1 MYMNKYINLFNH
13 FYYYL
18 SFKDY
23 DVMNFIDIRELLS
36 RIRFLANNL
45 KYNSRKH
52 FYLTTLCL
60 VVILVLVFTAVFIKQ
75 RTEIIRKENIVRS
88 FYTNEETEGEESTD
102 TGSMKGESKEGALLL
117 EEESAS
123 AGEQVSLADDA
134 GDKAFYKV
142 HICGEVYEPGVY
154 DVEQGL
160 CIADL
165 IDLAGGATDSACLAA
180 VNLAMEAGDGQRIY
194 VPSFEE
200 VEQGSSLYYGDSSL
214 SYMGNSGN
222 SSVGSAY
229 GNIVNINTAGTREL
243 EELPGIGPT
252 TAKKIIDHRN
262 KYGNFKSK
270 EELLDISGIGPK
282 KYGELEGLIRI

>member
-1 MYMNKYINLFNH
+1 MN
-13 FYYYL
+13 
-18 SFKDY
+18 S
-23 DVMNFIDIRELLS
+23 IDIRELLS

-52 FYLTTLCL
+52 FYLATLCL

-88 FYTNEETEGEESTD
+88 FYTDKGNADEEN
-102 TGSMKGESKEGALLL
+102 KGEISLGEIIENEINKEGSLLD
-117 EEESAS
+117 EEAS
-123 AGEQVSLADDA
+123 AGESASLVDKSEDKVS
-134 GDKAFYKV
+134 YKV
-142 HICGEVYEPGVY
+142 HICGEVYEPGIY

-160 CIADL
+160 RIADL
-165 IDLAGGATDSACLAA
+165 IDLAGGATGSACLAA

-194 VPSFEE
+194 IPSFEE
-200 VEQGSSLYYGDSSL
+200 VEEGSSLYYGNASL
-214 SYMGNSGN
+214 PFMDNTAYGISEST
-222 SSVGSAY
+222 Y
-229 GNIVNINTAGTREL
+229 GNIVNINTASTREL

>member
-1 MYMNKYINLFNH
+1 
-13 FYYYL
+13 
-18 SFKDY
+18 
-23 DVMNFIDIRELLS
+23 MNFIDIRELFS

-60 VVILVLVFTAVFIKQ
+60 VVVLVLVFTAVFIKQ

-88 FYTNEETEGEESTD
+88 FYSDEENKEDESADNKSMEGENR
-102 TGSMKGESKEGALLL
+102 GGLILP
-117 EEESAS
+117 EEESDS
-123 AGEQVSLADDA
+123 AGEPAGLVDDIAD
-134 GDKAFYKV
+134 KVFYKV

-160 CIADL
+160 RIADL
-165 IDLAGGATDSACLAA
+165 IGLAGGATDSACLAA
-180 VNLAMEAGDGQRIY
+180 VNLAMETGDGQRIY
-194 VPSFEE
+194 IPSFEE
-200 VEQGSSLYYGDSSL
+200 VEQGSFLYHGDSSL
-214 SYMGNSGN
+214 FYMDNSGN
-222 SSVGSAY
+222 SVAGSAY
-229 GNIVNINTAGTREL
+229 ENIININTAGTSEL
-243 EELPGIGPT
+243 EKLPGIGPA

-282 KYGELEGLIRI
+282 KYEDIKELIRI

>member
-1 MYMNKYINLFNH
+1 
-13 FYYYL
+13 
-18 SFKDY
+18 
-23 DVMNFIDIRELLS
+23 MNFIDIRELLS

-60 VVILVLVFTAVFIKQ
+60 VAVLVLIFTAVFIKQ

-88 FYTNEETEGEESTD
+88 FYLDEENKEEESV
-102 TGSMKGESKEGALLL
+102 GEPLLL
-117 EEESAS
+117 EEGSDS
-123 AGEQVSLADDA
+123 AGEPAGLVDDA
-134 GDKAFYKV
+134 GYKEFYKV

-160 CIADL
+160 RIADL

-180 VNLAMEAGDGQRIY
+180 VNLALETGDGQRIY
-194 VPSFEE
+194 IPSFME

-214 SYMGNSGN
+214 LHMGNSGN
-222 SSVGSAY
+222 SVTGSAY
-229 GNIVNINTAGTREL
+229 GNIVNINTAGTSEL
-243 EELPGIGPT
+243 EKLPGIGPA

-282 KYGELEGLIRI
+282 KYGELEKLIRI

>member
-1 MYMNKYINLFNH
+1 MYMCNSITK
-13 FYYYL
+13 FYNFHSL
-18 SFKDY
+18 AIFKDY
-23 DVMNFIDIRELLS
+23 EAMNSIDIRELLS

-60 VVILVLVFTAVFIKQ
+60 VAILALIFTAVFIKQ

-88 FYTNEETEGEESTD
+88 FYLDEETEGEESAD
-102 TGSMKGESKEGALLL
+102 TGSMKGESKEGALLQ

-123 AGEQVSLADDA
+123 AGEPASLVDES

-154 DVEQGL
+154 DVEQDIR
-160 CIADL
+160 IADL
-165 IDLAGGATDSACLAA
+165 IDLAGGATEHACLAA

-194 VPSFEE
+194 IPSFEE
-200 VEQGSSLYYGDSSL
+200 VEEGSSLYYGNASL
-214 SYMGNSGN
+214 PFMDNTAYGISEST
-222 SSVGSAY
+222 Y

-243 EELPGIGPT
+243 EELPGIGPA

-262 KYGNFKSK
+262 KYGSFKSK
-270 EELLDISGIGPK
+270 EELLNISGIGPK

>member
-1 MYMNKYINLFNH
+1 MYMCNSITK
-13 FYYYL
+13 FYYFNSL
-18 SFKDY
+18 AIFKDY
-23 DVMNFIDIRELLS
+23 DAMNSIDIRELLS

-75 RTEIIRKENIVRS
+75 RTEILRKENIVRS
-88 FYTNEETEGEESTD
+88 FYTDKGNADKEN
-102 TGSMKGESKEGALLL
+102 KGEISMGEINKEGSLLD
-117 EEESAS
+117 EEAS
-123 AGEQVSLADDA
+123 AGEPASLVDKSEDKVS
-134 GDKAFYKV
+134 YKV

-165 IDLAGGATDSACLAA
+165 IDLAGGATGSACLAA

-194 VPSFEE
+194 IPSFEE
-200 VEQGSSLYYGDSSL
+200 VEEGSSLYYGNASL
-214 SYMGNSGN
+214 PFMDNTAYGISEST
-222 SSVGSAY
+222 Y

-243 EELPGIGPT
+243 EELPGIGPA

-262 KYGNFKSK
+262 KYGSFKSK
-270 EELLDISGIGPK
+270 EELLNISGIGPK

>member
-1 MYMNKYINLFNH
+1 
-13 FYYYL
+13 
-18 SFKDY
+18 
-23 DVMNFIDIRELLS
+23 MNFIDIRELLS

-45 KYNSRKH
+45 KYNSKKH

-60 VVILVLVFTAVFIKQ
+60 LAVLVLVFTAIFIKQ

-88 FYTNEETEGEESTD
+88 FYSDEESTD
-102 TGSMKGESKEGALLL
+102 EESKVGLLL
-117 EEESAS
+117 EEEAAS
-123 AGEQVSLADDA
+123 AGEPADLA
-134 GDKAFYKV
+134 GDVEDKTFYKV

-160 CIADL
+160 RIADL

-180 VNLAMEAGDGQRIY
+180 VNLALEAGDGQRIY
-194 VPSFEE
+194 IPSFEE
-200 VEQGSSLYYGDSSL
+200 VEQGGSLYYGDSSS

-222 SSVGSAY
+222 SGAGSAY
-229 GNIVNINTAGTREL
+229 GNIVNINTAGTSEL
-243 EELPGIGPT
+243 EKLPGIGPA

-282 KYGELEGLIRI
+282 KYEELEELIRI